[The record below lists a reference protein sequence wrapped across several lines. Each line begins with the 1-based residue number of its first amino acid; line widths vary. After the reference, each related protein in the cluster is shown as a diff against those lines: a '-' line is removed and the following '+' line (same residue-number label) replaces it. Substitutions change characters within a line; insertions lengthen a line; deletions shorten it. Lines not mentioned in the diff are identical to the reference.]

1 VIGRVISLRRPTAF
15 LTLGTVLDLHNW
27 KLPERFE
34 FTGISDFGWGTRV
47 GFDVAVSPYGVKYAI
62 NLREPTKEDLALLP

>member
-1 VIGRVISLRRPTAF
+1 MIGRVISLRRPNAN
-15 LTLGTVLDLHNW
+15 LVLGTVLDLHNW

-47 GFDVAVSPYGVKYAI
+47 GFDVAVSPKGVKYAV
-62 NLREPTKEDLALLP
+62 NLRIPTEEDLALLP